1 MMNFWKSLLASL
13 LGSFIAFGLV
23 MLLLIVLM
31 IAAIGGALSSAGAG
45 GGPVAEVEENS
56 VLHVVVENSVVERG
70 NENEMV
76 LNPISLENTSGI
88 GLDRFIDVLG
98 RAGDDARIKGAFL
111 ELKDF
116 MAGPASL
123 RDMHRAVSEFRAKGK
138 WVVAYGENYSQS
150 GYYLAAA
157 ADEIC
162 MHPEGMLDW
171 RGLQAEL
178 VFLKNMLEKVGVE
191 MQVIKGPD
199 NKYKSAV
206 EPFIN
211 DKMSD
216 ANREQLKVLLDG
228 VWSHMLSDISA
239 ARGVPAADL
248 MTMADSL
255 SLYDQ
260 QAAVDKGMLSALK
273 YRDEVISS
281 IFRRLNSADTLNADA
296 PASEDKINFITI
308 NEYFRTPKE
317 RREGEVADH
326 RKDKVAVVYAVG
338 DINTGEGNDMTI
350 GSDRIARALR
360 EAREDEKVK
369 AIVLRVNSP
378 GGSALASDVIWHETR
393 LIRESGKPL
402 VVSMGDY
409 AASGG
414 YYIACAA
421 DSIFANASTL
431 TGSIGVFS
439 LVPNTARMWN
449 EKLGITFDR
458 YQTNP
463 HAGMLSVT
471 KALEPREM
479 ETMQAMVTDIYEG
492 FIGRVADGRKM
503 DLSAV
508 DSLAQGRVWTGEDA
522 IAIRLADAEGNLND
536 AVACAARMAGMPDY
550 ATKAL
555 PELINPLDKLLEELT
570 GQKKTAFL
578 QETFGLHYP
587 MVSTLQRLTTL
598 EGPQA
603 RMPFDIILR

>member
-1 MMNFWKSLLASL
+1 MNFWKTLLASL

-23 MLLLIVLM
+23 MLLFVVLM

-45 GGPVAEVEENS
+45 GGPVAEVKQKS
-56 VLHVVVENSVVERG
+56 VLHLVIENAVVERG

-76 LNPISLENTSGI
+76 LNPISFENTSGI
-88 GLDRFIDVLG
+88 GLDRFTEALR
-98 RAGDDARIKGAFL
+98 RAGDDARIEGAFI
-111 ELKDF
+111 EVKDF
-116 MAGPASL
+116 LAGPASL
-123 RDMHRAVSEFRAKGK
+123 RDMHRAISEFKEKGK
-138 WVVAYGENYSQS
+138 WLVAYGENYTSA
-150 GYYLAAA
+150 GYYLASV
-157 ADEIC
+157 ADEVC
-162 MHPEGMLDW
+162 MHPEGMFDW
-171 RGLQAEL
+171 RGMHAEL
-178 VFLKNMLEKVGVE
+178 MFFKNMLEKVGVE

-216 ANREQLKVLLDG
+216 ANREQLKVLIDDI
-228 VWSHMLSDISA
+228 WSHMLTDIA
-239 ARGVPAADL
+239 TDRGVMVADL

-255 SLYDQ
+255 SLYNQ
-260 QAAVDKGMLSALK
+260 QVAVDKGLLSGLK

-281 IFRRLNSADTLNADA
+281 IFRRLGSSDSLSAGA
-296 PASEDKINFITI
+296 PASEDDINFITF
-308 NEYFRTPKE
+308 NEYFRTPRE
-317 RREGEVADH
+317 RREGEPADH

-338 DINTGEGNDMTI
+338 DITSGEGNDMTI

-360 EAREDEKVK
+360 EAREDDKVK

-421 DSIFANASTL
+421 DSIFANASTI
-431 TGSIGVFS
+431 TGSIGVFAMM
-439 LVPNTARMWN
+439 PNTQRMWN

-458 YQTNP
+458 YETNP
-463 HAGMLSVT
+463 YADMISIT
-471 KALEPREM
+471 KPLDPREM
-479 ETMQAMVTDIYEG
+479 ESMQRMITDIYEG
-492 FIGRVADGRKM
+492 FISRVADGRKM
-503 DLSAV
+503 DNALA
-508 DSLAQGRVWTGEDA
+508 DSLGQGRVWSGEDA

-536 AVACAARMAGMPDY
+536 AVACAARMAGMTDY
-550 ATKAL
+550 TTKEL

-570 GQKKTAFL
+570 GQKKTAL
-578 QETFGLHYP
+578 LRETFGPHYP
-587 MVSTLQRLTTL
+587 MISTLQRLMEL